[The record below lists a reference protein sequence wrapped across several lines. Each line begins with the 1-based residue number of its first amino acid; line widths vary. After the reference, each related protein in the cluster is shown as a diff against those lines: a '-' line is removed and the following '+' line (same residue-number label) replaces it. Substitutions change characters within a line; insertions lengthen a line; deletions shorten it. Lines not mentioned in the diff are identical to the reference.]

1 MHTIDQL
8 NDGREVYLNGKQ
20 INVADID
27 IFRKIL
33 NLNNE
38 YYKLQKSNPKV
49 HTYQENGKTYDICF
63 KVPRTVADLRQKHQA
78 YQEIAQT
85 NYGML
90 GRTPD
95 FLNTGMAVMAERSA
109 FLGKNKWTNFAE
121 NARNYALYIKEKD
134 LFISHAL
141 QNPQIDRSKPL
152 NGIPKNYAGI
162 HTIKRNFEGIIVS
175 GAKMVNTMA
184 PIADDLLVFNPPEL
198 LLEKVILV
206 MV

>member
-1 MHTIDQL
+1 M
-8 NDGREVYLNGKQ
+8 
-20 INVADID
+20 
-27 IFRKIL
+27 
-33 NLNNE
+33 
-38 YYKLQKSNPKV
+38 
-49 HTYQENGKTYDICF
+49 
-63 KVPRTVADLRQKHQA
+63 
-78 YQEIAQT
+78 
-85 NYGML
+85 
-90 GRTPD
+90 
-95 FLNTGMAVMAERSA
+95 
-109 FLGKNKWTNFAE
+109 GKNKWTNFAE

-162 HTIKRNFEGIIVS
+162 HTIKRNFESIIVS